1 MKKPIVILLVCA
13 LAFLVLSISAAAGDK
28 ASSTTVTGWVGDS
41 KCGAHGAE
49 KADCVAK
56 CVQAGAKP
64 ILVSDK
70 DQSVLNIDNP
80 DAVKDHLGH
89 HVNVTGTV
97 DNGTIHIDSVT
108 MVKEGT

>member
-1 MKKPIVILLVCA
+1 MKKLSVIV
-13 LAFLVLSISAAAGDK
+13 LAFALLAFVAVSATAGTK
-28 ASSTTVTGWVGDS
+28 ATTVTGWVGDS

-97 DNGTIHIDSVT
+97 SNGSIHIDSVS
-108 MVKEGT
+108 MVQGN

>member
-1 MKKPIVILLVCA
+1 MKKLSLIVLAFAV
-13 LAFLVLSISAAAGDK
+13 LAFLAVSASAG
-28 ASSTTVTGWVGDS
+28 AHATTVTGWVGDS

-56 CVQAGAKP
+56 CVQAGAAP

-70 DQSVLNIDNP
+70 DQSVLKIDNP

-89 HVNVTGTV
+89 HVSVTGTV
-97 DNGTIHIDSVT
+97 ANGSIHIDSVS
-108 MVKEGT
+108 MVGGT